1 MSRFGS
7 STKQLLMCTPCVH
20 RPNVTG
26 KADAGKQFTWRRL
39 RKWGNSGR
47 SFVLSLFISWPWE
60 RVSYWSRTYFFI
72 YWPLPAHRSFE
83 PVSLCIWLKCATQA
97 VPPKKEQNKNQYPSF
112 DKTNR
117 QLIPNVEVQRC
128 KFQTTGLAHRCLKY
142 AIFIGRLWSRNNWNA
157 YWAGDN

>member
-7 STKQLLMCTPCVH
+7 STKQLFMCTPWVH

-26 KADAGKQFTWRRL
+26 KADAGKQFTWRQL

-72 YWPLPAHRSFE
+72 YWLLPAHRSFG
-83 PVSLCIWLKCATQA
+83 PVSLASGLSCNSSCPSEKRTKQKPISLIR
-97 VPPKKEQNKNQYPSF
+97 QNK
-112 DKTNR
+112 
-117 QLIPNVEVQRC
+117 
-128 KFQTTGLAHRCLKY
+128 QTTNSKCG
-142 AIFIGRLWSRNNWNA
+142 SPEMQVSNNWTSSPLFEICHFH
-157 YWAGDN
+157 WSSLISQQLERILSGR

>member
-7 STKQLLMCTPCVH
+7 CTKQLFMCTPWVH

-60 RVSYWSRTYFFI
+60 RVSYWSWTYLFI
-72 YWPLPAHRSFE
+72 YLLLPAQWAHRSFG
-83 PVSLCIWLKCATQA
+83 PVSLASGLSVQ
-97 VPPKKEQNKNQYPSF
+97 EENKNQRPSF
-112 DKTNR
+112 DQAIR
-117 QLIPNVEVQRC
+117 QHIPNVEVQRC
-128 KFQTTGLAHRCLKY
+128 KFKTTGLAHRCLKY